1 MTIDS
6 GWVAALAT
14 LVSALIITLTAVI
27 AIRQL
32 RHNRNANDIVVYLHM
47 IEVLDSPEM
56 LDARNSVA
64 VVAERGANDP
74 NYLVRLEDP
83 TYVPDEFRNLTQLLR
98 FLEHISVLVVKG
110 GVAESL
116 VLAEYAD
123 NMVAM
128 WDAMR
133 PAILHRR
140 VAYGPHTGRAFE
152 HLAMRAKQYIDSGDM
167 EREYAALERDPRD
180 VTPAVEASQRS

>member
-6 GWVAALAT
+6 GWVAAFAT
-14 LVSALIITLTAVI
+14 LVSALIITLTAVV

-32 RHNRNANDIVVYLHM
+32 RHNRNANDIAVYLHM
-47 IEVLDSPEM
+47 IERLDSPELM
-56 LDARNSVA
+56 EGRNSIAIVR
-64 VVAERGANDP
+64 ERMESDP
-74 NYLVRLEDP
+74 NYLTRLEDP
-83 TYVPDEFRNLTQLLR
+83 TFVPEEFRNLGQLLR

-123 NMVAM
+123 NMVSM
-128 WDAMR
+128 WEAMR
-133 PAILHRR
+133 PAILRR
-140 VAYGPHTGRAFE
+140 RIAYGPHTGRAFE
-152 HLAMRAKQYIDSGDM
+152 HLAMRAKEYIDSGEM

-180 VTPAVEASQRS
+180 VPSVT